1 MPQDVDA
8 GAGEGAVV
16 LCFRCLSAGRRR
28 AVSAAALAEGG
39 LRKVRGT
46 HLCGVRMFC

>member
-1 MPQDVDA
+1 MPQGVDA
-8 GAGEGAVV
+8 AAGEGAVV
-16 LCFRCLSAGRRR
+16 LCFRRLSGGRCRT
-28 AVSAAALAEGG
+28 VSAAALAEGG